1 MNNDNVAYFH
11 SFGLEYIPKETKKFI
26 GNKNILTNIDQIKGN
41 NLIICGQFCVEF
53 IDFLVK
59 GKSLL
64 DYIN

>member
-41 NLIICGQFCVEF
+41 YLIICG
-53 IDFLVK
+53 
-59 GKSLL
+59 
-64 DYIN
+64 